1 MNKLVLSAVILL
13 VLDGLFI
20 YANSAMFKRQIMA
33 VQGSPLQ
40 INAVGAVLC
49 YLFLIGG
56 LYYFILKN
64 KRPVQDAFLLGLV
77 IYGVYETTTYALL
90 KNWNFATV
98 MVDTLWGGF
107 LLALTTY
114 FTYQSQLLG

>member
-1 MNKLVLSAVILL
+1 
-13 VLDGLFI
+13 
-20 YANSAMFKRQIMA
+20 
-33 VQGSPLQ
+33 
-40 INAVGAVLC
+40 
-49 YLFLIGG
+49 LIGG
-56 LYYFILKN
+56 LFYFILKN

-98 MVDTLWGGF
+98 MVDTLWGGI

-114 FTYQSQLLG
+114 LTYKL

>member
-13 VLDGLFI
+13 VLDALFI

-40 INAVGAVLC
+40 MNAVGGILC
-49 YLFLIGG
+49 YIFLIGG

-64 KRPVQDAFLLGLV
+64 KRPVQDAFWLGLV

-98 MVDTLWGGF
+98 IIDTLWGGILF
-107 LLALTTY
+107 ALTTY
-114 FTYQSQLLG
+114 LTYKF